1 MIDTEIQ
8 QDIEKIKDYVSGINI
23 LMDSLYDR
31 GVEIRIA
38 YKDSTSGSPTGRPCL
53 ELWRA
58 TEHIDYLKR
67 D

>member
-1 MIDTEIQ
+1 MIDPEIKN
-8 QDIEKIKDYVSGINI
+8 DIEKIKEYIDGINV
-23 LMDSLYDR
+23 LMMMLHEN

-38 YKDSTSGSPTGRPCL
+38 YKDSTSGAPGGIPCL

-67 D
+67 